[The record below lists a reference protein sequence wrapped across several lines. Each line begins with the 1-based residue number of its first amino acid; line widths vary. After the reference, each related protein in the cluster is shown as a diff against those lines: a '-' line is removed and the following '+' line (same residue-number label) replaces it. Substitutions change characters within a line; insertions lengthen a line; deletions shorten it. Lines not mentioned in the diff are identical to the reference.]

1 MAASKKSTVLGL
13 CLWEGTDKPRRVDFV
28 ADNEA
33 IESQLGGH
41 IQNDNLHLND
51 TRRKRL
57 DTPTEVRT
65 YTGTGAASRTILFGF
80 SPSAVIVFA
89 VDKPFSQATT
99 GCTKQ
104 YAGIAADGQNSL
116 GVTLSTAG
124 DSAADPNRPDRRQRY
139 GIAERKRRNV
149 RGVGVQIRRYIIFRE
164 ENIISNKERY
174 IIKKRSAQLLEE
186 LRASWC
192 IVCNFQG
199 FLKAVADRLLGNPCN
214 RVPYDSIVHWTIES
228 TFLVF
233 GEAKGFHPWNR
244 TSF

>member
-13 CLWEGTDKPRRVDFV
+13 CLWEGPDTPRRVDFV

-89 VDKPFSQATT
+89 DDDLVIDVVFVEKIVDVRVQR
-99 GCTKQ
+99 
-104 YAGIAADGQNSL
+104 L
-116 GVTLSTAG
+116 
-124 DSAADPNRPDRRQRY
+124 RQPPGAQRLY
-139 GIAERKRRNV
+139 CLQ
-149 RGVGVQIRRYIIFRE
+149 GVQH
-164 ENIISNKERY
+164 
-174 IIKKRSAQLLEE
+174 
-186 LRASWC
+186 
-192 IVCNFQG
+192 
-199 FLKAVADRLLGNPCN
+199 RLPGNG
-214 RVPYDSIVHWTIES
+214 
-228 TFLVF
+228 L
-233 GEAKGFHPWNR
+233 
-244 TSF
+244 

>member
-80 SPSAVIVFA
+80 SPECGDRFCGGQAVFA
-89 VDKPFSQATT
+89 GD
-99 GCTKQ
+99 
-104 YAGIAADGQNSL
+104 DGLHKAIRRHSGRRPEQPWRDAFH
-116 GVTLSTAG
+116 GAG
-124 DSAADPNRPDRRQRY
+124 DGAADPNRPDGRQRH

-174 IIKKRSAQLLEE
+174 IIKKEARSFWRSCA
-186 LRASWC
+186 
-192 IVCNFQG
+192 
-199 FLKAVADRLLGNPCN
+199 LLGVL
-214 RVPYDSIVHWTIES
+214 RVIFRD
-228 TFLVF
+228 F
-233 GEAKGFHPWNR
+233 
-244 TSF
+244 

>member
-1 MAASKKSTVLGL
+1 MAASKKSTILGL

-80 SPSAVIVFA
+80 SPSAMIVFA

-99 GCTKQ
+99 GCIKQ
-104 YAGIAADGQNSL
+104 IRRHSGRRPEQPWRDAFHG
-116 GVTLSTAG
+116 AG
-124 DSAADPNRPDRRQRY
+124 DGAPDPTRPDGRQRH

-149 RGVGVQIRRYIIFRE
+149 RGVGVQIRRYIILRE

-174 IIKKRSAQLLEE
+174 IIKKEARSFWRSCA
-186 LRASWC
+186 
-192 IVCNFQG
+192 
-199 FLKAVADRLLGNPCN
+199 RLGVLCAIF
-214 RVPYDSIVHWTIES
+214 RD
-228 TFLVF
+228 F
-233 GEAKGFHPWNR
+233 
-244 TSF
+244 

>member
-89 VDKPFSQATT
+89 VDKPFSQVTVRQTQTAPT
-99 GCTKQ
+99 
-104 YAGIAADGQNSL
+104 DGSGMASL
-116 GVTLSTAG
+116 NESGVTYAVLA
-124 DSAADPNRPDRRQRY
+124 
-139 GIAERKRRNV
+139 
-149 RGVGVQIRRYIIFRE
+149 FR
-164 ENIISNKERY
+164 
-174 IIKKRSAQLLEE
+174 
-186 LRASWC
+186 
-192 IVCNFQG
+192 
-199 FLKAVADRLLGNPCN
+199 
-214 RVPYDSIVHWTIES
+214 
-228 TFLVF
+228 
-233 GEAKGFHPWNR
+233 
-244 TSF
+244 

>member
-33 IESQLGGH
+33 IETQLGGH

-89 VDKPFSQATT
+89 VGKPFSQATT

-104 YAGIAADGQNSL
+104 YAGIAASGQNSL
-116 GVTLSTAG
+116 GVTLSTAQVTVQQTQTAPTDG
-124 DSAADPNRPDRRQRY
+124 SGMAALN
-139 GIAERKRRNV
+139 ES
-149 RGVGVQIRRYIIFRE
+149 GVTYAVLAFR
-164 ENIISNKERY
+164 
-174 IIKKRSAQLLEE
+174 
-186 LRASWC
+186 
-192 IVCNFQG
+192 
-199 FLKAVADRLLGNPCN
+199 
-214 RVPYDSIVHWTIES
+214 
-228 TFLVF
+228 
-233 GEAKGFHPWNR
+233 
-244 TSF
+244 

>member
-89 VDKPFSQATT
+89 VGKPFSQAMT

-104 YAGIAADGQNSL
+104 YAGIAAGGQNSL
-116 GVTLSTAG
+116 GVALSTAQVTVQQTQTAPTDG
-124 DSAADPNRPDRRQRY
+124 SGMASLN
-139 GIAERKRRNV
+139 ES
-149 RGVGVQIRRYIIFRE
+149 GVTYAVLAFR
-164 ENIISNKERY
+164 
-174 IIKKRSAQLLEE
+174 
-186 LRASWC
+186 
-192 IVCNFQG
+192 
-199 FLKAVADRLLGNPCN
+199 
-214 RVPYDSIVHWTIES
+214 
-228 TFLVF
+228 
-233 GEAKGFHPWNR
+233 
-244 TSF
+244 

>member
-65 YTGTGAASRTILFGF
+65 ILFGF
-80 SPSAVIVFA
+80 NPSAVIVFA
-89 VDKPFSQATT
+89 VGKPFSQATT

-104 YAGIAADGQNSL
+104 YAGIAAGGQNSL
-116 GVTLSTAG
+116 GVTLSTAQVTV
-124 DSAADPNRPDRRQRY
+124 RQTQTAPTD
-139 GIAERKRRNV
+139 GSGMASLNES
-149 RGVGVQIRRYIIFRE
+149 GVTYAVLAFR
-164 ENIISNKERY
+164 
-174 IIKKRSAQLLEE
+174 
-186 LRASWC
+186 
-192 IVCNFQG
+192 
-199 FLKAVADRLLGNPCN
+199 
-214 RVPYDSIVHWTIES
+214 
-228 TFLVF
+228 
-233 GEAKGFHPWNR
+233 
-244 TSF
+244 

>member
-89 VDKPFSQATT
+89 VD
-99 GCTKQ
+99 TKQ
-104 YAGIAADGQNSL
+104 YAGIAAGGQNSL
-116 GVTLSTAG
+116 GVTLSTAQVTV
-124 DSAADPNRPDRRQRY
+124 RQTQTAPTD
-139 GIAERKRRNV
+139 GSGMASLNES
-149 RGVGVQIRRYIIFRE
+149 GVTYAVLAFR
-164 ENIISNKERY
+164 
-174 IIKKRSAQLLEE
+174 
-186 LRASWC
+186 
-192 IVCNFQG
+192 
-199 FLKAVADRLLGNPCN
+199 
-214 RVPYDSIVHWTIES
+214 
-228 TFLVF
+228 
-233 GEAKGFHPWNR
+233 
-244 TSF
+244 

>member
-104 YAGIAADGQNSL
+104 YAGIAAGGQNSL
-116 GVTLSTAG
+116 GVTLSTAQVTV
-124 DSAADPNRPDRRQRY
+124 RQTQTAPSDGSGMASLNESGVTYAVLAFIY
-139 GIAERKRRNV
+139 GFISFSVCK
-149 RGVGVQIRRYIIFRE
+149 ISYLTKRYI
-164 ENIISNKERY
+164 SLK
-174 IIKKRSAQLLEE
+174 KKRAAFGGAA
-186 LRASWC
+186 R
-192 IVCNFQG
+192 
-199 FLKAVADRLLGNPCN
+199 
-214 RVPYDSIVHWTIES
+214 
-228 TFLVF
+228 FLVYCV
-233 GEAKGFHPWNR
+233 
-244 TSF
+244 

>member
-57 DTPTEVRT
+57 DTPMEVRT

-89 VDKPFSQATT
+89 VDKPFSQAMT

-104 YAGIAADGQNSL
+104 YAGIAAGGQNSL
-116 GVTLSTAG
+116 GVTLSTAQVTVLQTQTAPTDG
-124 DSAADPNRPDRRQRY
+124 SGMASLN
-139 GIAERKRRNV
+139 ES
-149 RGVGVQIRRYIIFRE
+149 GVTYAVLAFR
-164 ENIISNKERY
+164 
-174 IIKKRSAQLLEE
+174 
-186 LRASWC
+186 
-192 IVCNFQG
+192 
-199 FLKAVADRLLGNPCN
+199 
-214 RVPYDSIVHWTIES
+214 
-228 TFLVF
+228 
-233 GEAKGFHPWNR
+233 
-244 TSF
+244 

>member
-104 YAGIAADGQNSL
+104 YAGIAAGGQNSL
-116 GVTLSTAG
+116 GVTLSTAQVTV
-124 DSAADPNRPDRRQRY
+124 RQTQTAPSD
-139 GIAERKRRNV
+139 GSGMASLNES
-149 RGVGVQIRRYIIFRE
+149 GVTYAVLAFR
-164 ENIISNKERY
+164 
-174 IIKKRSAQLLEE
+174 
-186 LRASWC
+186 
-192 IVCNFQG
+192 
-199 FLKAVADRLLGNPCN
+199 
-214 RVPYDSIVHWTIES
+214 
-228 TFLVF
+228 
-233 GEAKGFHPWNR
+233 
-244 TSF
+244 

>member
-65 YTGTGAASRTILFGF
+65 YTRTILFGF

-104 YAGIAADGQNSL
+104 YAGIAAGGQNSL
-116 GVTLSTAG
+116 GVTLSTAQVTV
-124 DSAADPNRPDRRQRY
+124 RQTQTAPTD
-139 GIAERKRRNV
+139 GSGMASLNES
-149 RGVGVQIRRYIIFRE
+149 GVTYAVLAFR
-164 ENIISNKERY
+164 
-174 IIKKRSAQLLEE
+174 
-186 LRASWC
+186 
-192 IVCNFQG
+192 
-199 FLKAVADRLLGNPCN
+199 
-214 RVPYDSIVHWTIES
+214 
-228 TFLVF
+228 
-233 GEAKGFHPWNR
+233 
-244 TSF
+244 

>member
-65 YTGTGAASRTILFGF
+65 YTGTGAAG
-80 SPSAVIVFA
+80 
-89 VDKPFSQATT
+89 KPFSQATT

-104 YAGIAADGQNSL
+104 YAGIAAGGQNSL
-116 GVTLSTAG
+116 GVTLSTAQVTV
-124 DSAADPNRPDRRQRY
+124 RQTQTAPTD
-139 GIAERKRRNV
+139 GSGMASLNES
-149 RGVGVQIRRYIIFRE
+149 GVTYAVLAFR
-164 ENIISNKERY
+164 
-174 IIKKRSAQLLEE
+174 
-186 LRASWC
+186 
-192 IVCNFQG
+192 
-199 FLKAVADRLLGNPCN
+199 
-214 RVPYDSIVHWTIES
+214 
-228 TFLVF
+228 
-233 GEAKGFHPWNR
+233 
-244 TSF
+244 

>member
-89 VDKPFSQATT
+89 VDKPFSQAMT
-99 GCTKQ
+99 GCTKRTRCWRSDKAL
-104 YAGIAADGQNSL
+104 YHFPRGKYHIE
-116 GVTLSTAG
+116 
-124 DSAADPNRPDRRQRY
+124 QRKIY
-139 GIAERKRRNV
+139 
-149 RGVGVQIRRYIIFRE
+149 
-164 ENIISNKERY
+164 
-174 IIKKRSAQLLEE
+174 
-186 LRASWC
+186 
-192 IVCNFQG
+192 
-199 FLKAVADRLLGNPCN
+199 
-214 RVPYDSIVHWTIES
+214 H
-228 TFLVF
+228 
-233 GEAKGFHPWNR
+233 
-244 TSF
+244 

>member
-104 YAGIAADGQNSL
+104 YAGIAAGGQNAFH
-116 GVTLSTAG
+116 GAG
-124 DSAADPNRPDRRQRY
+124 DGAADPNRPDGRQRH

-149 RGVGVQIRRYIIFRE
+149 RGAGVQIRRYIIFRE

-174 IIKKRSAQLLEE
+174 IIKKEARSFWRSCALLGWFCVI
-186 LRASWC
+186 LCFR
-192 IVCNFQG
+192 
-199 FLKAVADRLLGNPCN
+199 KAAADRLLGNPCN
-214 RVPYDSIVHWTIES
+214 WVPYDSIVHWTIES
-228 TFLVF
+228 TFLVL
-233 GEAKGFHPWNR
+233 G
-244 TSF
+244 

>member
-89 VDKPFSQATT
+89 VGKPFSQATT

-104 YAGIAADGQNSL
+104 YAGIAAGGQNSL
-116 GVTLSTAG
+116 GVTL
-124 DSAADPNRPDRRQRY
+124 PRRR
-139 GIAERKRRNV
+139 
-149 RGVGVQIRRYIIFRE
+149 
-164 ENIISNKERY
+164 
-174 IIKKRSAQLLEE
+174 
-186 LRASWC
+186 
-192 IVCNFQG
+192 
-199 FLKAVADRLLGNPCN
+199 
-214 RVPYDSIVHWTIES
+214 
-228 TFLVF
+228 
-233 GEAKGFHPWNR
+233 
-244 TSF
+244 

>member
-116 GVTLSTAG
+116 GVTLSTAQVTV
-124 DSAADPNRPDRRQRY
+124 RQRH

-174 IIKKRSAQLLEE
+174 IIKKEARSFWRSCA
-186 LRASWC
+186 
-192 IVCNFQG
+192 
-199 FLKAVADRLLGNPCN
+199 LLGVL
-214 RVPYDSIVHWTIES
+214 RVIFRD
-228 TFLVF
+228 F
-233 GEAKGFHPWNR
+233 
-244 TSF
+244 

>member
-89 VDKPFSQATT
+89 VGKPFSQATT

-104 YAGIAADGQNSL
+104 YAGIAAGGQNSL
-116 GVTLSTAG
+116 GVTLSTAQVTV
-124 DSAADPNRPDRRQRY
+124 RQTQTAPTD
-139 GIAERKRRNV
+139 GSGMASLNES
-149 RGVGVQIRRYIIFRE
+149 GAGVQIRRYIILRE

-174 IIKKRSAQLLEE
+174 IIKKEARSFWRSCA
-186 LRASWC
+186 
-192 IVCNFQG
+192 
-199 FLKAVADRLLGNPCN
+199 LLGVLCVIL
-214 RVPYDSIVHWTIES
+214 RD
-228 TFLVF
+228 F
-233 GEAKGFHPWNR
+233 
-244 TSF
+244 

>member
-57 DTPTEVRT
+57 DT

-116 GVTLSTAG
+116 GVTLSTAQVTV
-124 DSAADPNRPDRRQRY
+124 RQTQTAPTD
-139 GIAERKRRNV
+139 GSGMASLNES
-149 RGVGVQIRRYIIFRE
+149 GVTYAVLAFR
-164 ENIISNKERY
+164 
-174 IIKKRSAQLLEE
+174 
-186 LRASWC
+186 
-192 IVCNFQG
+192 
-199 FLKAVADRLLGNPCN
+199 
-214 RVPYDSIVHWTIES
+214 
-228 TFLVF
+228 
-233 GEAKGFHPWNR
+233 
-244 TSF
+244 

>member
-99 GCTKQ
+99 GCNTP
-104 YAGIAADGQNSL
+104 A
-116 GVTLSTAG
+116 
-124 DSAADPNRPDRRQRY
+124 
-139 GIAERKRRNV
+139 
-149 RGVGVQIRRYIIFRE
+149 
-164 ENIISNKERY
+164 
-174 IIKKRSAQLLEE
+174 
-186 LRASWC
+186 
-192 IVCNFQG
+192 
-199 FLKAVADRLLGNPCN
+199 
-214 RVPYDSIVHWTIES
+214 
-228 TFLVF
+228 
-233 GEAKGFHPWNR
+233 
-244 TSF
+244 

>member
-89 VDKPFSQATT
+89 VEAIRRHSGRRPEQSWRDAFH
-99 GCTKQ
+99 G
-104 YAGIAADGQNSL
+104 
-116 GVTLSTAG
+116 AG
-124 DSAADPNRPDRRQRY
+124 DGAPDPNRPDGRQRH
-139 GIAERKRRNV
+139 GIAERKRRNI
-149 RGVGVQIRRYIIFRE
+149 RGAGVQIRRYIIFRE
-164 ENIISNKERY
+164 GNIISNKERY
-174 IIKKRSAQLLEE
+174 IIKKEARSFWRSCA
-186 LRASWC
+186 
-192 IVCNFQG
+192 
-199 FLKAVADRLLGNPCN
+199 LLGVLCVIL
-214 RVPYDSIVHWTIES
+214 RD
-228 TFLVF
+228 F
-233 GEAKGFHPWNR
+233 
-244 TSF
+244 

>member
-33 IESQLGGH
+33 IESQHGRH
-41 IQNDNLHLND
+41 IQNENLHLND

-89 VDKPFSQATT
+89 VGKPFSQATT

-104 YAGIAADGQNSL
+104 SAGIAAGGQTSL
-116 GVTLSTAG
+116 GVTLSTAQVPVRQTQT
-124 DSAADPNRPDRRQRY
+124 APPD
-139 GIAERKRRNV
+139 GSGMASLNES
-149 RGVGVQIRRYIIFRE
+149 GVTYAVLAFR
-164 ENIISNKERY
+164 
-174 IIKKRSAQLLEE
+174 
-186 LRASWC
+186 
-192 IVCNFQG
+192 
-199 FLKAVADRLLGNPCN
+199 
-214 RVPYDSIVHWTIES
+214 
-228 TFLVF
+228 
-233 GEAKGFHPWNR
+233 
-244 TSF
+244 

>member
-99 GCTKQ
+99 
-104 YAGIAADGQNSL
+104 AAQ
-116 GVTLSTAG
+116 
-124 DSAADPNRPDRRQRY
+124 
-139 GIAERKRRNV
+139 
-149 RGVGVQIRRYIIFRE
+149 
-164 ENIISNKERY
+164 SNTP
-174 IIKKRSAQLLEE
+174 A
-186 LRASWC
+186 
-192 IVCNFQG
+192 
-199 FLKAVADRLLGNPCN
+199 
-214 RVPYDSIVHWTIES
+214 
-228 TFLVF
+228 
-233 GEAKGFHPWNR
+233 
-244 TSF
+244 

>member
-89 VDKPFSQATT
+89 VGKPF
-99 GCTKQ
+99 
-104 YAGIAADGQNSL
+104 
-116 GVTLSTAG
+116 
-124 DSAADPNRPDRRQRY
+124 
-139 GIAERKRRNV
+139 
-149 RGVGVQIRRYIIFRE
+149 
-164 ENIISNKERY
+164 
-174 IIKKRSAQLLEE
+174 
-186 LRASWC
+186 
-192 IVCNFQG
+192 
-199 FLKAVADRLLGNPCN
+199 
-214 RVPYDSIVHWTIES
+214 
-228 TFLVF
+228 
-233 GEAKGFHPWNR
+233 
-244 TSF
+244 

>member
-57 DTPTEVRT
+57 DTPTAVSYTHLTLPTKLEVRT

-89 VDKPFSQATT
+89 VDKPFSQAMT

-104 YAGIAADGQNSL
+104 YAGIAAGGQNSL
-116 GVTLSTAG
+116 GVTLSTAQVTVLQTQTAPTDG
-124 DSAADPNRPDRRQRY
+124 SGMASLN
-139 GIAERKRRNV
+139 ES
-149 RGVGVQIRRYIIFRE
+149 GVTYAVLAFR
-164 ENIISNKERY
+164 
-174 IIKKRSAQLLEE
+174 
-186 LRASWC
+186 
-192 IVCNFQG
+192 
-199 FLKAVADRLLGNPCN
+199 
-214 RVPYDSIVHWTIES
+214 
-228 TFLVF
+228 
-233 GEAKGFHPWNR
+233 
-244 TSF
+244 